1 MAFNQ
6 GWYDQ
11 NEGRRFPFADDASLA
26 DVDTG
31 AQLPDALLVDLVIII
46 PRTIDPGSVYI
57 SEIAGFGSGLVISF
71 SADTGG
77 GDEVIGLA
85 TVPSSHERFDGYNIA
100 ATSAGEGVGGRVVLG
115 RTEEVTGLSDQRF
128 TFDIAAG
135 QLAGVTVRPRLG
147 GLSGLVIEDF
157 AGDQYT
163 LSGDV
168 VLAAGNNLALSVDGG
183 LETITLDADGGVVID
198 DRYSGNTDQAGR
210 RPIQTVNGVGPDDD
224 GNLTLVGT
232 SCLQIAT
239 GVNRLSLDDTCAE
252 PCCGCEELQRVQEAN
267 ENLGDS
273 QSELN
278 AFLNTLENQILNL
291 EQNFNRSNIPQVI

>member
-1 MAFNQ
+1 MAINQ

-11 NEGRRFPFADDASLA
+11 NEGRRFPFADDASVQ

-31 AQLPDALLVDLVIII
+31 SILTDELLVDLVIII

-57 SEIAGFGSGLVISF
+57 SEVAGFGSGLVISF
-71 SADTGG
+71 TADTGA
-77 GDEVIGLA
+77 GDEVIALA
-85 TVPSSHERFDGYNIA
+85 TVPSTHERFTGYAIS
-100 ATSAGEGVGGRVVLG
+100 ATAAGEGVGGRVVLG
-115 RTEEVTGLSDQRF
+115 RNEVVASLSDQRF
-128 TFDIAAG
+128 TFDQAAG

-147 GLSGLVIEDF
+147 GLDGLVIEDF
-157 AGDQYT
+157 AGNQYT
-163 LSGDV
+163 LTGDI

-198 DRYSGNTDQAGR
+198 DRFAGNTDQAGR

-224 GNLTLVGT
+224 GNLDLIGT

-239 GVNRLSLDDTCAE
+239 GVNRLTLDDTCAE

-267 ENLGDS
+267 ENLGSS

-278 AFLNTLENQILNL
+278 AFLNTLESQIENL
-291 EQNFNRSNIPQVI
+291 EQNFSRSNIPQVT